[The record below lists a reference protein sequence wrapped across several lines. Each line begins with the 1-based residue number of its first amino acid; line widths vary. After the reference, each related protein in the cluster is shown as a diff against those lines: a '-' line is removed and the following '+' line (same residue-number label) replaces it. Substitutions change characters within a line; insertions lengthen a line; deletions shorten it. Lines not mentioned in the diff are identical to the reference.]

1 MSLFD
6 ESPFPL
12 PKRSSVSAQIDIDS
26 LIKEEGADDLAPV
39 IKAIYE
45 QETSSGRNVKTSV
58 DGARGPM
65 QVMPATYQRV
75 MGEPDTGD
83 PVQQARAGIREI
95 KRLSEKFGADPAKI
109 AVGYF
114 SGEGNVNLGD
124 GPPYRRNLKDSNGKD
139 VSSYMT
145 DVLEKLQKTGET
157 KPSVRPMTWDE
168 VKATPEYQN
177 ADFDT
182 REAMRNLY
190 FKEVVIPQLKTEEI
204 APARKL
210 FDEETAPGI
219 IDRLASMLPKGKPDT
234 TMPQATGAEGMRTT
248 AGDVTDV
255 PVVDVPRP
263 STQEQQAGSAESL
276 PSVSV
281 GDPTYVQQP
290 GEEQKPSVVTR
301 GLESGFRGATEG
313 VKKSLAAAA
322 AVADYERNRTLANI
336 YDQIDSGKNIKDLK
350 VNNDQWLEAN
360 EYWQSSPEKRAE
372 IKSRL
377 ANALAKSDK
386 FVDDA
391 LQKYFE
397 YLGEMRRLRGDVPEL
412 GDVKNLDDFSKWL
425 SFSWPSALASS
436 APLAVATLMSGG
448 GALIARG
455 AAMKALDKAAIDAAT
470 KRAIA
475 ARLASMPETVA
486 GSASVV
492 GAAAQG
498 AAEITQNAIN
508 SAIQN
513 KEWPGEGGLLRPSAL
528 GVYTPEDKPYDIEK
542 IRNNLREAGK
552 YVAPA
557 SLFYGLV
564 ERGLGVTPEL
574 IRSLVGLRA
583 KDAAQKL
590 AAITS
595 KGAAAKYAIKEG
607 AKVGVGEATEEVAQQ
622 LITDLVQLLT
632 GRGDEVLTKEK
643 IWDYIESATLG
654 YLAGHPIGTATIA
667 PQSIRAI
674 GINAADAAAEQM
686 VKPAD
691 QKPAATPEAQKSPLS
706 EKAEELRREAA
717 RLRGEPIPAEE
728 VLGPVFPEQT
738 VQPTEQVAPPRAAQ
752 PTEEAVPTQAALPP
766 IQEPRIPQTIADEWK
781 SRIDEGTWPQTPAV
795 VMGEQEAVPQIQPAP
810 QVQPAPQAQLAP
822 QAQPAPQVP
831 PAPQVRPAPQQAAA
845 QPAPAAPEPSMEML
859 AQGFERRI
867 QEGGWPP
874 TPEEVW
880 QAEEQQGRVQ
890 PQQPQPQQP
899 QQAQPQQ
906 VQPQQAPQQLGI
918 PGIGSKEEAVQAAK
932 LEKAD
937 LEKQIRMFEEE
948 GGLLSRAV
956 ARVVARGVG
965 AERAK
970 RIKVARADQVDQ
982 QGRLFSSVPEG
993 VEAQYDDA
1001 TDTLTIF
1008 ADRIRPVVSRT
1019 GKVLMTAEERAAWV
1033 AWHELFHRGKA
1044 VRESEGYKADIAELG
1059 RNRFIRDLAT
1069 RIMEERAAG
1078 DARAAVAMTQAIEE
1092 AGAELEAAIRTGRT
1106 DAIRM
1111 RYGLEVPDQ
1120 FKPGIIAAIKRF
1132 ANRVKHYIKR
1142 VTGRDVSDISDAEAF
1157 GLIRAISGRST
1168 GEVRKPAEGTK
1179 YSTLLKNW
1187 VENVGDVQE
1196 RFPEVTIARS
1206 LPREYGFAG
1215 VSTNAPVTLHRGTVE
1230 HIRERHGTEGI
1241 DSNIIGALP
1250 ELLAMQPRAILDP
1263 RNENGVPVKNFNEA
1277 KRVSVILPA
1286 ISPEGHPLL
1295 AVLEKGNLR
1304 NGDGPVNK
1312 VIQVATLYGKHASAA
1327 HVLDEAYNGR
1337 LLFIPKKEVER
1348 LRGMLKGGGK
1358 NSRTVSVQTESGRE
1372 TLTISPQDIA
1382 DTRRRAAAYSVAPP
1396 KLTDKQRA
1404 VSLIDVVY
1412 GDQDLKQNVRVTNS
1426 DDEKTGLKAI
1436 GRFLEENYRKTFGG
1450 PLKSFDDEA
1459 VNFIAEILEAEAIHA
1474 MDDPDNAIDWYR
1486 KNLETAMQMAAKVYP
1501 SIGTPD
1507 GRAMFAF
1514 ILAITSPGLSVSDN
1528 VRTAFEVYGYYEQNR
1543 KLPEDKSYIVMY
1555 PGAKPVVRAR
1565 QMVNSFARANAI
1577 IRHYGVDG
1585 FVQRMLEV
1593 QPVSITKQAFGLKN
1607 IKELVDAELPVAVIF
1622 GSKVGAGFFPNLM
1635 GRYEFL
1641 TIDQWLMRTIGRL
1654 TGDILLPEKE
1664 VVDFEDELGQR
1675 SPLRDAPRSAAQR
1688 DFIRRVM
1695 NNLLGRM
1702 RKRGYDLEV
1711 ADLQALLWYPEKI
1724 YYQRLGARTD
1734 RKLLTDYGTEVT
1746 RYAEKRGL
1754 VRREEQ
1760 DRGEGYP
1767 DSGLEPELGSHSY
1780 SVAPKQ
1786 REDTG
1791 VYAEVVPGEGQLK
1804 ERLTALP
1811 KRALKLISESVAR
1824 SIVPRV
1830 LNDMGIPFRIEHSVG
1845 GFMNESS
1852 PNFIVHLP
1860 KSSIDDAVEVAK
1872 VLGYIF
1878 DQKAMIAYDESV
1890 TEGNGVTSFVTITKD
1905 GGISP
1910 AEAEELFGRMVDR
1923 VSSAVNS
1930 PIGYSVKDGH
1940 LIIGNFTNASDDS
1953 FLSAIR
1959 SALAS
1964 EDQEYDVGVKR
1975 FRSDWIEPGSAEAY
1989 LEGTRYGNQVVEGTG
2004 AGREG
2009 VRGSRRADADR
2020 LRAYAQKRLEGW
2032 VAQFERP
2039 DGGRGRAT
2047 EASAGEET
2055 SAVYGEPRE
2064 HSVEVVGHH
2073 FSGERR
2079 QFLNGAYYGRNH
2091 RGDEWERVKSD
2102 PELSHRI
2109 YFYFDTGSG
2118 IHPESVVGSQEHTVR
2133 LRNLYDADADP
2144 LNLVSKDRNAFER
2157 AVIEAGFDGYLTRE
2171 FGRSGAAVLIG
2182 RKHTSVPVQS
2192 RVKFSTSIPWWAYSP
2207 LHKAVRDLKVNSAPA
2222 DQWENIINGLKNKGV
2237 KEDEIAWTGVRE
2249 VIELAKEKKKKLT
2262 KEDVLSAI
2270 EGAEYIKERQAIYTG
2285 RRAGWVSKNAF
2296 VAYGPA
2302 GAGYVVVKKDKVFV
2316 WGTNRKITEYNL
2328 SDYWPREG
2336 LIERAVNEATQI
2348 AKSAADY
2355 KEFESIESV
2364 PFIQYT
2370 DYELSKDRIS
2380 EAGILAL
2387 DAGEPATGEI
2397 NYKVLITHRMFGGIE
2412 KNRIFHLRYDIRKG
2426 QDGQPVF
2433 FIQEIQSDWAQDYR
2447 KGQSYFRLK
2456 KELDDLIAR
2465 SSKDDSELLQSEI
2478 EKTRQELGRLK
2489 SYQYTPSGPFIQE
2502 TKSWVSLA
2510 LKSAINQAIVRG
2522 ARKVAWTTGTQQAY
2536 RYNLRKAVDKIRVT
2550 QTGLVWLSQK
2560 HYTVLSGVLENNNTM
2575 FMVTHGP
2582 SAYVAK
2588 KLGVHELFGKELTKK
2603 ILSALDEAK
2612 KKNDAVDIQVDES
2625 FGGTGMLEFYDKI
2638 VPMVAEDVLKKLG
2651 GDRVKQVFTYY
2662 DGEESTQLGFDIT
2675 DDMMQKFMSR
2685 TVPLFSTSG
2694 EDQWIETEIFG
2705 EQPDYGDGLDEGDIS
2720 NIIVEYPG
2728 DIVPGVYKDTK
2739 KLRDKRSAATEAR
2752 VGAALLA
2759 FAKNR
2764 KLFDYKI
2771 VKSSDLNKILTQ
2783 ASGGKITATKSP
2795 VLRAAREMFAY
2806 QEASP
2811 TLSLNGVASFQPHSK
2826 WDIEV
2831 KLTDEQ
2837 IRKLSAERGEPPD
2850 SIPRTAQATVYFD
2863 DKTAVANMIGL
2874 TQNVTDGAL
2883 IYQAIMKWAAATN
2896 RRFVGDP
2903 FGLSD
2908 RALIRRA
2915 EATLNSI
2922 LREGKTDHVGLHANQ
2937 YDAGLRIYRDN
2948 VEHTVG
2954 SMAIWLRDVMSL
2966 YNEPA
2971 FDEALARVKVEGE
2984 TQRAEPTTSVNPYI
2998 VAAGNRTI
3006 SRVAITEALLRLDQA
3021 GKLADAVNIEDEN
3034 ERTNAVTKLIR
3045 ESTLNLAPKPFYSV
3059 APQMT
3064 TEGHSGLIDLVFK
3077 KAGFE
3082 LLAKHITS
3090 PIWDKLHA
3098 VGRMETVKHP
3108 LLEKAAHGLIADYGL
3123 PEPYLD
3129 AKIVK
3134 RAHINRRLRESKN
3147 LLDHLANLT
3156 KEESRIAYLW
3166 MSEKP
3171 DTELERRLMARLPE
3185 DSRQHLLKMKEL
3197 VDELGREAV
3206 ALGLLSEESYNRNL
3220 MAYLHRTYARHL
3232 MDKGSTL
3239 MKSFKRSAAIRAEN
3253 FRGRGLRDDVKD
3265 DALIKYTD
3273 EVNKGD
3279 LFVRFERR
3287 DEAGRLRSVEYVPL
3301 QAAQAGVHPPGHQAE
3316 GIWEA
3321 RFFDKNNQVGMWRDL
3336 TKEERERLGEIEEV
3350 KYAFAKTVIAAV
3362 RDVETA
3368 RFLAWVNREY
3378 AKDPKEV
3385 DNIVPASEG
3394 FVTTKTYGRD
3404 EWVIVPSTYVQGTK
3418 IHKYGALAG
3427 RALPGVI
3434 WNDIRTA
3441 MAVPEGEL
3449 SQLWDSTLRFWK
3461 KSKTALSPSVHM
3473 NNVMSNFIMADVAD
3487 VRVRDIIG
3495 ALNVIIKAKKGD
3507 PQAVALMNRYEDSGA
3522 EYGSFVAADINEEFI
3537 SPILKQIEGSLNES
3551 DISKISVMQLVWMSL
3566 KGNMD
3571 ATKSL
3576 LSRGRL
3582 PFDTLV
3588 SLYQQEDSVFRLAKF
3603 MREIDAGKSDIEA
3616 GKAARDAFLNYDINA
3631 PWVQAARRTGL
3642 PFIAFSYRAIPLM
3655 IETAFKKPWKIA
3667 KYWTIASVLNSL
3679 AYSLLGAD
3687 GDEERERRLMP
3698 EELSGRVFGIFPRM
3712 IRLPWND
3719 RHGSPVFLDV
3729 RRWVP
3734 GGSVFDVQSSQ
3745 AIIPVPDWLSVGGP
3759 LSLMAEFFVNKSQFT
3774 GKPIIDE
3781 NDTPLE
3787 RAIKFGDWFFK
3798 AMMPNLPLPGPGYVI
3813 PMAETGHFQ
3822 TWSWTAIES
3831 ALRGKLDPFGRE
3843 VSLGQALASSVGVKI
3858 KSYPPDEMRLRAV
3871 QEFKAYKERTEEEI
3885 RGLARQLARRGI
3897 TQEEFDRRVQVRVD
3911 RLREEAKKT
3920 AEKVRP

>member
-1 MSLFD
+1 MNLLD

-145 DVLEKLQKTGET
+145 DVLEKLQKTGEP

-190 FKEVVIPQLKTEEI
+190 FKKVVIPQLKTEEI

-219 IDRLASMLPKGKPDT
+219 IESLTSMMPKARPGE
-234 TMPQATGAEGMRTT
+234 MPHATGAEGMRTT
-248 AGDVTDV
+248 AGDVIDV

-263 STQEQQAGSAESL
+263 STQEQQAGGAESL

-290 GEEQKPSVVTR
+290 GEEPKKSDFSR
-301 GLESGFRGATEG
+301 GLESGITALVKGTPAQANLFLASGQLSNYETLARAYDEVDKGQDPRKLGLSQSYLIEALRYQKMTPEERQATKKLISDRLAQSEEFAVET
-313 VKKSLAAAA
+313 VKKF
-322 AVADYERNRTLANI
+322 I
-336 YDQIDSGKNIKDLK
+336 
-350 VNNDQWLEAN
+350 
-360 EYWQSSPEKRAE
+360 EYQSEM
-372 IKSRL
+372 
-377 ANALAKSDK
+377 
-386 FVDDA
+386 
-391 LQKYFE
+391 QKI
-397 YLGEMRRLRGDVPEL
+397 RGDVPDL
-412 GDVKNLDDFSKWL
+412 QQAVKSPSDFMRWL
-425 SFSWPSALASS
+425 SFTWPSVMVSNVPFVLTALSS
-436 APLAVATLMSGG
+436 LG
-448 GALIARG
+448 
-455 AAMKALDKAAIDAAT
+455 
-470 KRAIA
+470 
-475 ARLASMPETVA
+475 
-486 GSASVV
+486 V
-492 GAAAQG
+492 GAAGRALFEKAIENAAISSAEKIALKNSLKNLPAQAATGATVAAAGAQG
-498 AAEITQNAIN
+498 ALGMGGEAASDAIVG
-508 SAIQN
+508 SSFYGI
-513 KEWPGEGGLLRPSAL
+513 PGLGRPSAIEQQT
-528 GVYTPEDKPYDIEK
+528 TPEITKRVMEEVQKVGP
-542 IRNNLREAGK
+542 
-552 YVAPA
+552 VAAALAIP
-557 SLFYGLV
+557 YGLV
-564 ERGLGVTPEL
+564 ETKLGVIPEVL
-574 IRSLVGLRA
+574 KALTGMRA
-583 KDAAQKL
+583 KDAAEELSK
-590 AAITS
+590 ITTRW
-595 KGAAAKYAIKEG
+595 AAAKYAGKIA
-607 AKVGVGEATEEVAQQ
+607 AKTALGEATEEVVQKG
-622 LITDLVQLLT
+622 LEDLAKFLT
-632 GRGDEVLTKEK
+632 GRGDEILTEK
-643 IWDYIESATLG
+643 NIWDYAENFLG
-654 YLAGHPIGTATIA
+654 GALAGGTIGGVTGAV
-667 PQSIRAI
+667 
-674 GINAADAAAEQM
+674 GAAGVKKENQITGLAEQM
-686 VKPAD
+686 VKPAE

-738 VQPTEQVAPPRAAQ
+738 VQPTEQVAPPQAAQ
-752 PTEEAVPTQAALPP
+752 PTEEAVPTQAARPP

-781 SRIDEGTWPQTPAV
+781 SRIDEGAWPQTLTG
-795 VMGEQEAVPQIQPAP
+795 VMGEQEAAPQIQPAP
-810 QVQPAPQAQLAP
+810 QVQPAPQAQFAP

-845 QPAPAAPEPSMEML
+845 QPAPAAPEPSMETL

-880 QAEEQQGRVQ
+880 QAEESRGRIQ
-890 PQQPQPQQP
+890 PQQP
-899 QQAQPQQ
+899 QPQQ

-932 LEKAD
+932 LEKEE
-937 LEKQIRMFEEE
+937 LEKQIKRFEEE

-993 VEAQYDDA
+993 VEAQYDDT

-1132 ANRVKHYIKR
+1132 ANRIKHYIKK

-1295 AVLEKGNLR
+1295 VVLEKGNLR
-1304 NGDGPVNK
+1304 NGNGPVNK

-1372 TLTISPQDIA
+1372 TLTISPQDIT

-1412 GDQDLKQNVRVTNS
+1412 GDQDLRQNVRVTNS

-1514 ILAITSPGLSVSDN
+1514 ILAITSPGLSVADN

-1543 KLPEDKSYIVMY
+1543 KLPQDKSYIVMY

-1565 QMVNSFARANAI
+1565 EMVNSFARANAI

-1593 QPVSITKQAFGLKN
+1593 QPVSITKQAFGMKN

-1664 VVDFEDELGQR
+1664 VVDYEDVYGR

-1695 NNLLGRM
+1695 SNLLGRM

-1791 VYAEVVPGEGQLK
+1791 IYAEVVPGEGQLK

-1872 VLGYIF
+1872 VLGYVF

-1940 LIIGNFTNASDDS
+1940 LIIGNFTNASDEA

-2079 QFLNGAYYGRNH
+2079 QFLNGAYYGRNN
-2091 RGDEWERVKSD
+2091 RGAEWERVKSD

-2249 VIELAKEKKKKLT
+2249 VIKLAKEEKRKLT
-2262 KEDVLSAI
+2262 KEDVLRAI
-2270 EGAEYIKERQAIYTG
+2270 DGAEYIAEKQAAYTG
-2285 RRAGWVSKNAF
+2285 KRSGWVSRNAF

-2302 GAGYVVVKKDKVFV
+2302 GTGYVVVKKDSVFV
-2316 WGTNRKITEYNL
+2316 WGTNRRLIEYNL
-2328 SDYWPREG
+2328 EDYWPREH
-2336 LIERAVNEATQI
+2336 LIDRAVNEATQI
-2348 AKSAADY
+2348 SMGYDDRKKYTS
-2355 KEFESIESV
+2355 FESIDSV
-2364 PFIQYT
+2364 PFIKFT
-2370 DYELSKDRIS
+2370 DYKNSKEYIS
-2380 EAGILAL
+2380 EAGVLAF
-2387 DAGEPATGEI
+2387 DARQANPGENKYFVPYA
-2397 NYKVLITHRMFGGIE
+2397 HRMFGGSE

-2433 FIQEIQSDWAQDYR
+2433 FIQEIQSDWAQHYR
-2447 KGQSYFRLK
+2447 KGQSHHKLRK
-2456 KELDDLIAR
+2456 QLDDLIER
-2465 SSKDDSELLQSEI
+2465 SVKDDSELLQAEI
-2478 EKTRQELGRLK
+2478 EKTRQELDRLK

-2522 ARKVAWTTGTQQAY
+2522 VRKIAWTNGMQQTD
-2536 RYNLRKAVDKIRVT
+2536 RYDLRRVVDKISVSSI
-2550 QTGLVWLSQK
+2550 GMVLASHK
-2560 HYTVLSGVLENNNTM
+2560 HSTVLSGFLENNNTM
-2575 FMVTHGP
+2575 IKVSQGP
-2582 SAYVAK
+2582 AGYAHETV
-2588 KLGVHELFGKELTKK
+2588 GVYDLFGDNLGKK
-2603 ILSALDEAK
+2603 IVAAAEEARN
-2612 KKNDAVDIQVDES
+2612 KNDSVEISVDDAL
-2625 FGGTGMLEFYDKI
+2625 GGAGMLEFYDKI

-2739 KLRDKRSAATEAR
+2739 KLRDKRSSTTEAR

-2937 YDAGLRIYRDN
+2937 YDAGLRIYRDD

-2971 FDEALARVKVEGE
+2971 FDEALARVKVDGE

-3021 GKLADAVNIEDEN
+3021 GKLADSVNIEDEK

-3098 VGRMETVKHP
+3098 VGRMETVEHP
-3108 LLEKAAHGLIADYGL
+3108 LLEKVAHGLIADYGL

-3206 ALGLLSEESYNRNL
+3206 ALGLLSEESYNRNR

-3287 DEAGRLRSVEYVPL
+3287 DETGRLRSVEYVPL
-3301 QAAQAGVHPPGHQAE
+3301 QAAQTGVHPPGHQAE

-3321 RFFDKNNQVGMWRDL
+3321 RFFDKKNEVGMWRDL

-3631 PWVQAARRTGL
+3631 PWVQAARRSAL

-3712 IRLPWND
+3712 VRLPWND

-3813 PMAETGHFQ
+3813 PMAETGQFQ